1 MQLENTP
8 PTFGKIVFHIM
19 PLLKNGTTPENQ
31 TILTVLEDLAVR
43 IQGDKWMLKPD
54 RQSQWKIF

>member
-1 MQLENTP
+1 
-8 PTFGKIVFHIM
+8 M